1 MFRCF
6 TVGKLNKI
14 SPLWMGLASVLA
26 VFYPTLSYG
35 QNNQNS
41 FYNPIPITA
50 NTTVNDRLT
59 VEDMPTGEGGFAK
72 DYRINLQAGDQVS
85 IDLSSDEFDTMV
97 MLIGDDG
104 TTIVANDDSTEG
116 GTNSLAF
123 ARITESGDYIVR
135 VRTYAATGGGAF
147 SLEVTR
153 LQPVP

>member
-1 MFRCF
+1 MFRLF
-6 TVGKLNKI
+6 NSGKLDKVV
-14 SPLWMGLASVLA
+14 LFWMGLTSALVT
-26 VFYPTLSYG
+26 FYPTPSYG
-35 QNNQNS
+35 QNSQNS

-50 NTTVNDRLT
+50 NTTVDDRLT
-59 VEDMPTGEGGFAK
+59 VGDMPTGEGGFAR

-85 IDLSSDEFDTMV
+85 IDLRSDEFDTMV

-147 SLEVTR
+147 SLAVTR